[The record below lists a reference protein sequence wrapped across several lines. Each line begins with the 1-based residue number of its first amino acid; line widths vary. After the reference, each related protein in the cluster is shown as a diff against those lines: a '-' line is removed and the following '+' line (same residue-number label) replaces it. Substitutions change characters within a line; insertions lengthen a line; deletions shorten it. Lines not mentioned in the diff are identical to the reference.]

1 MEDTEINKLTETWLR
16 IFDDVL
22 DATAREKPKPG
33 FNSFIPHADYIQ
45 PADIELQSEIEIW
58 SLFETGIQTLKKD
71 KYSGSIG
78 SLELACRRIS
88 LRNTPLAQS
97 LGVRP
102 PLFASEHLT
111 TETEQR
117 HPALARLGI
126 LLDTAQKDL
135 ENSRDI
141 LLRTLNF
148 LRQHA
153 HQSADLTP
161 RQQMLFSY
169 LVESTDH
176 NLSSEDHEDP
186 LHDQM
191 TLTLNA
197 QISAYKR
204 VHARVS
210 AVVDDINPPEPQ
222 A

>member
-1 MEDTEINKLTETWLR
+1 MHRLTESWLR

-22 DATAREKPKPG
+22 EAAAREKPKSG

-58 SLFETGIQTLKKD
+58 GLFETGIQTLKKD

-102 PLFASEHLT
+102 PLFASEQLEI
-111 TETEQR
+111 ETEPR
-117 HPALARLGI
+117 HPALDRLGV

-141 LLRTLNF
+141 LLRTLDF
-148 LRQHA
+148 LRRHA
-153 HQSADLTP
+153 HQTADLTP

-169 LVESTDH
+169 LVESTD
-176 NLSSEDHEDP
+176 NDLAGEDNGDP

-210 AVVDDINPPEPQ
+210 AVVDDINPPEPTR
-222 A
+222 